1 LAGCLN
7 LKSIFLKIFRNHLT
21 SLVKRGIV
29 TYMSDTTDY
38 TIDTYYLRFD
48 TPKGQ
53 FDVELIG
60 SNLDIATKRAYMTLV
75 HAGYGDIDEI
85 VLVEWGKVDGVVE
98 R

>member
-1 LAGCLN
+1 
-7 LKSIFLKIFRNHLT
+7 
-21 SLVKRGIV
+21 
-29 TYMSDTTDY
+29 MSDTADY

-85 VLVEWGKVDGVVE
+85 VLVEWGKVAGVVKAT
-98 R
+98 RVD